1 MTSLLR
7 PNGDGL
13 GSVSSGERKG
23 EPTRRRAPAPFFWGL
38 LLGLFLLDQG
48 TKTLI
53 LRFSDHLTL
62 SVIPGLLNLVS
73 VRNTGIVFG
82 LFSGENWLWIGVGA
96 AFLLVGFWIGRR
108 LDWRRRETNVIAA
121 LLAAGAA
128 GNLSDRI
135 LHGFVVDFIDLYVG
149 PWHWPSFNVA
159 DSCLC
164 LASLWIVFRF
174 GLAPGR

>member
-13 GSVSSGERKG
+13 GSVFSGEQKG
-23 EPTRRRAPAPFFWGL
+23 DPTRGRAPGPIFWGL
-38 LLGLFLLDQG
+38 FLGLFLLDQG
-48 TKTLI
+48 TKASI
-53 LRFSDHLTL
+53 LRFGDHLTL

-96 AFLLVGFWIGRR
+96 AFLLVAFWIGRR
-108 LDWRRRETNVIAA
+108 LDWRRREINGIAA

-135 LHGFVVDFIDLYVG
+135 VHGFVVDFIDLYVG

-164 LASLWIVFRF
+164 LASLWILFRF